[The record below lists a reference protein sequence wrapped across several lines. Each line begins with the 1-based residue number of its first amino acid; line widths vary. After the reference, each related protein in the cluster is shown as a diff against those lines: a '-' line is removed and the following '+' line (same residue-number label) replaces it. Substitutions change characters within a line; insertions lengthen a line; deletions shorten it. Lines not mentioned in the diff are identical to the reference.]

1 MASAR
6 MTSLYSSTKVSTGW
20 RSMGGCSMVDRS
32 RMPLMA
38 MFRVRGMGV
47 AERVSISTPMKF
59 SFSFSL
65 CFTPN
70 RCSSSMM
77 TRPRSWKRTSLES
90 RRWVPTT
97 MSTLPDC
104 RPRRVSFC
112 CFAVRKRESIPIF
125 TGKASIR
132 ESRVL

>member
-1 MASAR
+1 
-6 MTSLYSSTKVSTGW
+6 
-20 RSMGGCSMVDRS
+20 MVDRS
-32 RMPLMA
+32 RMPLMD

>member
-1 MASAR
+1 M
-6 MTSLYSSTKVSTGW
+6 YSNTNVSTGW
-20 RSMGGCSMVDRS
+20 RSMGGCSMVERS

-47 AERVSISTPMKF
+47 AERVSMSTPIKF

-65 CFTPN
+65 CLTPK

-77 TRPRSWKRTSLES
+77 TRPRSWNRTSLES
-90 RRWVPTT
+90 RRWVPMT
-97 MSTLPDC
+97 MSTLPAC

-112 CFAVRKRESIPIF
+112 CLAVRKRESSPTF
-125 TGKASIR
+125 TGNASMR
-132 ESRVL
+132 EMMLL